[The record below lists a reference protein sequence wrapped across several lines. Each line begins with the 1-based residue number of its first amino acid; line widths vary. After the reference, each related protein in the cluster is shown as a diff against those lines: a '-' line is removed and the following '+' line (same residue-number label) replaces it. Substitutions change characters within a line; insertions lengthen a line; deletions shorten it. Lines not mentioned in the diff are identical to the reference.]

1 MFTRNYKVFEISN
14 KLNFTLKWANT
25 ETSKQDYARYNL
37 VASPKDINGS
47 TDYVSVDETSFTGA
61 YKLVQWNNDA
71 MPTSIYNNNS
81 YLLFGSS
88 TTTPT
93 IDDYQMEDAFGTDTL
108 QYVSQSTS
116 STMNDETHTYQMVFT
131 NTLRNITS
139 SDITIKEVGY
149 IKVFYS
155 LVNGEGSI
163 VRNPPPHFLFWR
175 EVLETPITIAAGA
188 TKTITT
194 VITL

>member
-14 KLNFTLKWANT
+14 KLGYNVYWRTT
-25 ETSKQDYARYNL
+25 DPSQSEYVQYNL

-47 TDYVSVDETSFTGA
+47 KDYVSVDDTNSSA
-61 YKLVQWNNDA
+61 ANKLVRWDNSA
-71 MPTSIYNNNS
+71 LPTALNSSDS
-81 YLLFGSS
+81 YLLFGSG

-93 IDDYQMEDAFGTDTL
+93 LDDYQMEDAFGTDTL

-116 STMNDETHTYQMVFT
+116 STINDETHTFQMIFT

-149 IKVFYS
+149 IKGIYT
-155 LVNGEGSI
+155 LVNGEGDNVSP
-163 VRNPPPHFLFWR
+163 VRFLFWR
-175 EVLETPITIAAGA
+175 EVLETPITIAAGT

-194 VITL
+194 VITF

>member
-25 ETSKQDYARYNL
+25 ETSMQDYARYNL

-47 TDYVSVDETSFTGA
+47 TDYVSVDETVFSGA
-61 YKLVQWNNDA
+61 YKLVRWDNNALPTSTLNND
-71 MPTSIYNNNS
+71 S

-93 IDDYQMEDAFGTDTL
+93 IDDYQMEDAFGADTL

-116 STMNDETHTYQMVFT
+116 STMNDETHTFQMIFT
-131 NTLRNITS
+131 NTLRNKTG

-149 IKVFYS
+149 IKGIYS
-155 LVNGEGSI
+155 LVNGEGAK
-163 VRNPPPHFLFWR
+163 VNNAHFLFWR
-175 EVLETPITIAAGA
+175 EVLAEPVTIAAGM
-188 TKTITT
+188 TKTIT
-194 VITL
+194 VVLEL

>member
-47 TDYVSVDETSFTGA
+47 TDYVSVDETNFTGA
-61 YKLVQWNNDA
+61 YKLVRWHNNALPTSTLNND
-71 MPTSIYNNNS
+71 S

-93 IDDYQMEDAFGTDTL
+93 IDDYQMEDAFGADTL

-116 STMNDETHTYQMVFT
+116 STINDETQTYQLIFT

-149 IKVFYS
+149 IKGIYS
-155 LVNGEGSI
+155 LVNGEGSN
-163 VRNPPPHFLFWR
+163 VSNPHFLFWR
-175 EVLETPITIAAGA
+175 EVLTTPITIAAGA

-194 VITL
+194 VITF

>member
-47 TDYVSVDETSFTGA
+47 TDYVSVDETSFTYA
-61 YKLVQWNNDA
+61 SKLVRWDNNA
-71 MPTSIYNNNS
+71 RQTSTINSDS

-108 QYVSQSTS
+108 QYVSQSTA

-149 IKVFYS
+149 IKGFYS
-155 LVNGEGSI
+155 LVNGEGST
-163 VRNPPPHFLFWR
+163 VNNLHFLFWR

-194 VITL
+194 VITF